1 MDCDHSRKYRSM
13 YKTYTN
19 GRDMAGYATDIFE
32 KKCKGKS
39 YNFNTLKETTN
50 NNIIT
55 LGRPALIS
63 CKAGS
68 EKDEKDGKIY
78 CPPVGDYVA
87 AEQCPMYQKCDC
99 DKYIPNCESCVK
111 KTCLKNHECDS
122 LCQSRG
128 GKLMVNGHSK
138 CSMCLKNL
146 RST

>member
-1 MDCDHSRKYRSM
+1 M
-13 YKTYTN
+13 
-19 GRDMAGYATDIFE
+19 
-32 KKCKGKS
+32 
-39 YNFNTLKETTN
+39 L
-50 NNIIT
+50 T
-55 LGRPALIS
+55 LGRPPLIS
-63 CKAGS
+63 CEAGS
-68 EKDEKDGKIY
+68 EKDGKIY